1 MWALAGEGF
10 LNKSTPGLRVG
21 SNLKSKVA
29 SAQKIYR
36 LGGGESYKAWQR
48 KFLR

>member
-1 MWALAGEGF
+1 
-10 LNKSTPGLRVG
+10 LNKNAPGLRAG

-29 SAQKIYR
+29 SAQEMDR

-48 KFLR
+48 EFLR